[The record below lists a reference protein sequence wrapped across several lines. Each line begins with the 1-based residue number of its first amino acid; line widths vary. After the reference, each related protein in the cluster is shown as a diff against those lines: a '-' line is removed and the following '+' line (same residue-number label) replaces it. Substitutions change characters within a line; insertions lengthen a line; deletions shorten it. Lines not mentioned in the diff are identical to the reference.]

1 MVAMM
6 LTYQPFYMGGIHNVE
21 GAKRNTY
28 GAMATFLFT
37 FLLSVVYLVQDVIKN
52 GGERS
57 SRSRGRY
64 HHNTNGPSDYDLV
77 PTASALRVGGG
88 DPAILQEYNT
98 NLDLPMS
105 MEQAQFT

>member
-1 MVAMM
+1 
-6 LTYQPFYMGGIHNVE
+6 
-21 GAKRNTY
+21 
-28 GAMATFLFT
+28 
-37 FLLSVVYLVQDVIKN
+37 VVYLVQDVLKN

-64 HHNTNGPSDYDLV
+64 QNNTNGPSDYDLV

-88 DPAILQEYNT
+88 GGPAILQEYNT